1 MESKKAI
8 NFDLNN
14 SLLKKYYPSKKY
26 RKEWT
31 EIRNFLIKNGFIHR
45 QYPGYVSK
53 EPISITSVIH
63 LITNMSL
70 HLKWLSECV
79 KEFDLT
85 IVGDEYSMKDY
96 MQVDDFN

>member
-1 MESKKAI
+1 
-8 NFDLNN
+8 
-14 SLLKKYYPSKKY
+14 
-26 RKEWT
+26 
-31 EIRNFLIKNGFIHR
+31 
-45 QYPGYVSK
+45 
-53 EPISITSVIH
+53 
-63 LITNMSL
+63 MSL